1 MDKVETASGDQA
13 LQVDG
18 LRVAFG
24 DFVAIPNLSFLVNF
38 GEVHGVIGPNGAGKT
53 TLLDAITG
61 KTRPAEGRILLDRH
75 TDLLALDEPKRALA
89 GVGRKFQKPSVF
101 EALSVRENL
110 ELALRLR
117 PRSILGELRN
127 WSDPRRKARADE
139 VLEEIGLAAR
149 AETPAGALAHGQKQW
164 LEIGMLLMQRPKLL
178 MLDEPVAGMTATETA
193 HTAELIRRLRRRM
206 LEDLRAGVAASRGLD
221 LAETADCLVRAS
233 MRHHANRPELARV
246 LEFLEQTLPL
256 DAETAEVK
264 AQIQAEIVAVLAL
277 HGVAEIETAAF
288 DLSALTKGMVEA
300 AVQAGEQ
307 DYEALAA
314 RVSRAARGYLGV

>member
-1 MDKVETASGDQA
+1 MDKVEVPSGDQA
-13 LQVDG
+13 LRVDG

-61 KTRPAEGRILLDRH
+61 KTRPAEGRILLNRT
-75 TDLLALDEPKRALA
+75 TDLLALDEPERALA

-139 VLEEIGLAAR
+139 VLDEIGLAAR

-193 HTAELIRRLRRRM
+193 HTAELIRRLRAPERAILVIEHDMDFVEEIADRVTVLHGGDPIFEGRM
-206 LEDLRAGVAASRGLD
+206 ADARAD
-221 LAETADCLVRAS
+221 
-233 MRHHANRPELARV
+233 ARV
-246 LEFLEQTLPL
+246 R
-256 DAETAEVK
+256 EV
-264 AQIQAEIVAVLAL
+264 
-277 HGVAEIETAAF
+277 
-288 DLSALTKGMVEA
+288 
-300 AVQAGEQ
+300 
-307 DYEALAA
+307 
-314 RVSRAARGYLGV
+314 YLGR